1 MPTVQFR
8 RRNERDKRT
17 PQQKLDEYVSFVID
31 NLTLGSLTT
40 EQQTREIVILTVTAL
55 AFSPKTLAAN
65 SAS

>member
-1 MPTVQFR
+1 MPTVSARKSRQRHFR
-8 RRNERDKRT
+8 T
-17 PQQKLDEYVSFVID
+17 QQEKLDEYVAFVID
-31 NLTLGSLTT
+31 NITLGSLTT